1 MIRVLEIREDFS
13 MQHGDGKNTGKN
25 CECMSREDGDHHLD
39 LDTND
44 RSNTKRIVVTCG
56 IQILRVHSKSEAIVG
71 SEA

>member
-1 MIRVLEIREDFS
+1 MIRVLEIRDDFS
-13 MQHGDGKNTGKN
+13 MQHGDGKDTGKN

-44 RSNTKRIVVTCG
+44 RSNNKCIDVTCG
-56 IQILRVHSKSEAIVG
+56 IQIPRVCSDSEAIVG